1 MADIW
6 PSVSMTKWK
15 HVYWEISWTLNI
27 SQLLFPLKSFT
38 GKSFKRHIIH
48 HLTYINPS
56 FCSLAFHK
64 AGRQNE
70 AVKVLEQLTHNAVV
84 ENRFSDAG
92 YYYWMLSMQCL
103 DIARG
108 ETPVNIT
115 IVFTVVSDVFVMLFH
130 IKFRKWRAEEW
141 NAEEVWA
148 VSTSRWA
155 LPHLSLHSAFH
166 GESRCCRW
174 PKSFIFRQM
183 WEELFKRGK
192 VVTSFQSIFLHLKCA
207 LFITGQFSNQ
217 LGLLKDLRNES
228 VLCFPTPDCN
238 IMWSG
243 IKEVKMSCEVNWAN
257 WAEDK
262 ISLRNVIDFVKLVY
276 LRISV
281 RSRDRYK
288 SKATSPWK
296 KQLTSCLTNR
306 GFIPVPSGLTHL

>member
-1 MADIW
+1 MW

-15 HVYWEISWTLNI
+15 HVSLEISWTLNI
-27 SQLLFPLKSFT
+27 SQLLFLLKSFS

-108 ETPVNIT
+108 ETRYT
-115 IVFTVVSDVFVMLFH
+115 TVFTVVADVFVTFFH
-130 IKFRKWRAEEW
+130 VKFRKWRAEEW

-148 VSTSRWA
+148 FSTSRWA
-155 LPHLSLHSAFH
+155 LPRLSLHSAFH

-192 VVTSFQSIFLHLKCA
+192 VVSSFQSIFLHLKCA
-207 LFITGQFSNQ
+207 LFITSQFPNQ
-217 LGLLKDLRNES
+217 LGLLNDLRNES
-228 VLCFPTPDCN
+228 LLCFPSPDCN
-238 IMWSG
+238 IIWSKV
-243 IKEVKMSCEVNWAN
+243 KEVKMSSELNWAN
-257 WAEDK
+257 WAEDE
-262 ISLRNVIDFVKLVY
+262 ISPNCSEMVLIFLKTCVIKDLFE
-276 LRISV
+276 
-281 RSRDRYK
+281 
-288 SKATSPWK
+288 A
-296 KQLTSCLTNR
+296 
-306 GFIPVPSGLTHL
+306 